1 MYRAVGYKMIRNGIG
16 CGDEHKLIE
25 MLNETNIDFR
35 NSHIYLDGEDVS
47 GFIRT
52 PEVSMMASE
61 CSKLAIVRNKLVAI
75 QKEMGKS
82 KSLVMD
88 GRDICTNV
96 MPNAEFKF
104 FITASADERARRRYK
119 ELIEK
124 GEDVSFE
131 NVLNDINQRD
141 YNDTHRKL
149 NPLMAADDAIVLD
162 TTGMNIDEVIDCLKS
177 YISGK

>member
-1 MYRAVGYKMIRNGIG
+1 
-16 CGDEHKLIE
+16 
-25 MLNETNIDFR
+25 
-35 NSHIYLDGEDVS
+35 
-47 GFIRT
+47 
-52 PEVSMMASE
+52 
-61 CSKLAIVRNKLVAI
+61 
-75 QKEMGKS
+75 
-82 KSLVMD
+82 MD

-124 GEDVSFE
+124 GEVVSFE

-149 NPLMAADDAIVLD
+149 NPLIAADDAIVLD